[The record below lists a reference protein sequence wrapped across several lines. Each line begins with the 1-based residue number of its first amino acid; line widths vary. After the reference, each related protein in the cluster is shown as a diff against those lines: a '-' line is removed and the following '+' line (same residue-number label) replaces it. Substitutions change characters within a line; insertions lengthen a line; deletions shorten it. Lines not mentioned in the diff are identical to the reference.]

1 MLETLTKET
10 FEPII
15 GSVFKLTTPEG
26 EIVDFTLVDVEDLP
40 AGGRRRRGPRVKRVP
55 FSVFFTGLP
64 LLAQGMY
71 PMQHDAFGSEPAEI
85 FIVPIGKNTEGE
97 GYEYEAVFT

>member
-10 FEPII
+10 FEPLI
-15 GSVFKLTTPEG
+15 GSVFKLTGPEG
-26 EIVDFTLVDVEDLP
+26 EIIDFTVVDVEDLP
-40 AGGRRRRGPRVKRVP
+40 AGGRRRRGKRLKREP

-64 LLAQGMY
+64 LLPQAMY
-71 PMQHDAFGSEPAEI
+71 PMQHEAFGPEPVQI
-85 FIVPIGKNTEGE
+85 FIVPVGENEEGE